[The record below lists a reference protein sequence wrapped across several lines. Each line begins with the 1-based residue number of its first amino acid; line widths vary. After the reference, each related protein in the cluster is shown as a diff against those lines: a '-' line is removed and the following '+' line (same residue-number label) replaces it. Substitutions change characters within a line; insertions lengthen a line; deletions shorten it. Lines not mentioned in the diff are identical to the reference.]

1 MTGENTHQELSESE
15 KEGLRAAAKIVLLEN
30 KLDEIQEA
38 TEMLEIR
45 FSVETSI
52 NEEQYS
58 KKKALNQKKA
68 TETTKQLEKL
78 QTTKRKVPLLAL
90 VDEGRQLRGKREKL
104 TDLLREK
111 KITDPTFAKMDTEY
125 QMKAEEVEESVA
137 RELLRLEKIKKY
149 LNTVPYKLK
158 LEETF
163 ARKAVGELDE
173 AEYNKI
179 VSKLKTEQA
188 ESYDLLKGIES
199 LLELFQ

>member
-1 MTGENTHQELSESE
+1 MTGENTQYELSESE

-38 TEMLEIR
+38 NEMLEIR

-58 KKKALNQKKA
+58 KKKVLNQKKA
-68 TETTKQLEKL
+68 TETTKQLENL
-78 QTTKRKVPLLAL
+78 QNTKRKVPLLAL

-104 TDLLREK
+104 SDLLQEK
-111 KITDPTFAKMDTEY
+111 KITEPTFNKMDTEY
-125 QMKAEEVEESVA
+125 QMKADEVEESVA
-137 RELLRLEKIKKY
+137 KELLRLEEIKNN
-149 LNTVPYKLK
+149 LNTVPYELK

-173 AEYNKI
+173 TEYNKI

-199 LLELFQ
+199 ILELFK